1 MRKSKAI
8 MIVFISIIIVLTAGI
23 GWLLNDKYGFISYGA
38 KKPTYHYTIGDF
50 TIEDLGVF
58 DTKTGKMLY
67 VGMKKDEV
75 DKILGDGVE
84 EQEFMRLTVYA
95 DNLNIKYRLD
105 QVVAISL
112 TEDSSR
118 YVTARNMGVLNSRQ
132 EIEYAYGKP
141 SFSDDR
147 YTDYY
152 LHKIKDESY
161 LKLLPKL
168 PIDQD
173 ELTKTFIMSVSSSED
188 GNRIMISDFK
198 FARDFN

>member
-23 GWLLNDKYGFISYGA
+23 GWLLNDKYGFISHGA

-67 VGMKKDEV
+67 IGMKKDEV

-84 EQEFMRLTVYA
+84 EKEFMRLTVYA
-95 DNLNIKYRLD
+95 DNINIKYRLD

-112 TEDSSR
+112 SEDSSR
-118 YVTARNMGVLNSRQ
+118 YVTARNMEVLNSRQ
-132 EIEYAYGKP
+132 EFEYAYGKP

-152 LHKIKDESY
+152 LHKINDESY

-173 ELTKTFIMSVSSSED
+173 ELTKTFIMSVSSSEE

-198 FARDFN
+198 FARDHN

>member
-1 MRKSKAI
+1 

-67 VGMKKDEV
+67 IGMKKDEV

-84 EQEFMRLTVYA
+84 EKEFMRLTVYA

-112 TEDSSR
+112 SEDSSR
-118 YVTARNMGVLNSRQ
+118 YVTARDMGVLNSRQ
-132 EIEYAYGKP
+132 EFEYAYGKP

-152 LHKIKDESY
+152 LHKINDESY

-173 ELTKTFIMSVSSSED
+173 ELTKIFIMSVSSSEE

-198 FARDFN
+198 FARDHN